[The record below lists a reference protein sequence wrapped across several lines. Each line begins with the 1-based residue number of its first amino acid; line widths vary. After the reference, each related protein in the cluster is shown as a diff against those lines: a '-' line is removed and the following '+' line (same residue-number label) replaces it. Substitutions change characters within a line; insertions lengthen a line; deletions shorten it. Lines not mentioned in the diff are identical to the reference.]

1 MMYVTGIEDGDT
13 RGVYAK
19 AIAGQ
24 GSASAHRLIGPKR
37 HRATEMNARREM
49 RINKKLHLQSFC
61 VSDSLRQL
69 LFLINARRH

>member
-24 GSASAHRLIGPKR
+24 GSASAHRLIRPKG
-37 HRATEMNARREM
+37 HRP
-49 RINKKLHLQSFC
+49 
-61 VSDSLRQL
+61 LR
-69 LFLINARRH
+69 